1 MLSYLKKRSINNN
14 SQIKCKLLDLYGS
27 GEIVAEGRWS
37 SNDPAALVHHVP
49 IGPHAIRVW
58 VGVATK
64 PNAYLWR
71 PTPEMTCIEEALE
84 STVAWSSN
92 KVFIRE

>member
-1 MLSYLKKRSINNN
+1 MPSPLSINNN
-14 SQIKCKLLDLYGS
+14 SQIKCKLLDWYRS

-58 VGVATK
+58 VDVATS
-64 PNAYLWR
+64 
-71 PTPEMTCIEEALE
+71 EMTCIEEALE
-84 STVAWSSN
+84 SIIA
-92 KVFIRE
+92 